1 MTDSKPTTRC
11 RCCGGEMDAQFQP
24 ALLADR
30 AGYWLVTCWQDGC
43 GMAQYTFS
51 DRNYGKVDLSAYM
64 PARKLAT
71 AEVA

>member
-1 MTDSKPTTRC
+1 MTPSKPTTRC
-11 RCCGGEMDAQFQP
+11 RCCGQTMDAVFQE
-24 ALLADR
+24 ALLAGR
-30 AGYWLVTCWQDGC
+30 TGYWLVTCWQDGC

-51 DRNYGKVDLSAYM
+51 DRNYSKVDLATYM